1 MSSLFDINN
10 NLSEK
15 KTNKYGFILIAI
27 FFIWLF
33 FPHNNSF
40 IQLSYWA
47 NNCIY
52 AVLKTFHL
60 NKMPEYMHY
69 RNNAIYLA
77 KIYPKKPAPSF
88 RELDKAIAAVP
99 ADMTKKELSKL
110 YKDSAVIKLYYGD
123 KQGALE
129 YYLQVK
135 NRDAS
140 DNFRIAILLSDESRF
155 SEAEKYCND
164 IIYRSQALSGY
175 VCLSYVYEKTGDV
188 DSAFRIYDSLL
199 DTHPNNVMAYMERA
213 HLKQRIED
221 EEGYQED
228 IKKAKEL
235 SSYVSEYDT
244 SIIDK
249 AINLKELPLS
259 LI

>member
-1 MSSLFDINN
+1 MSSLFDINQ

-15 KTNKYGFILIAI
+15 KNNKYGFIIIAI

-33 FPHNNSF
+33 FPNSNNF
-40 IQLSYWA
+40 IKLSYWS

-52 AVLKTFHL
+52 EVLKIFHL
-60 NKMPEYMHY
+60 NKVPEYVHY

-77 KIYPKKPAPSF
+77 KVYPKKSAPSF
-88 RELDKAIAAVP
+88 RELDKAVASVP
-99 ADMTKKELSKL
+99 ADLAQKELSKL
-110 YKDSAVIKLYYGD
+110 YRDSAIIKLYYGD

-129 YYLQVK
+129 NYLQVTG
-135 NRDAS
+135 RDAN

-164 IIYRSQALSGY
+164 IIYHNQTLSGF
-175 VCLSYVYEKTGDV
+175 VCLSYVYEKADDI
-188 DSAFRIYDSLL
+188 DSAFRVYDSLL
-199 DTHPNNVMAYMERA
+199 DTHPNNVMAYTERA
-213 HLKQRIED
+213 LLKQRLED
-221 EEGYQED
+221 EEGYKED
-228 IKKAKEL
+228 MQKAKEL
-235 SSYVSEYDT
+235 SPYVSETET

-249 AINLKELPLS
+249 AVNLKELPLS